1 MLLLDEPTAALS
13 PALAAQVFEQIA
25 RLPQLGVAALVI
37 EQRARQSLEI
47 SDRGYILDAGQ
58 TVMSGPAVAL
68 LTDPRMTELYLGRH

>member
-1 MLLLDEPTAALS
+1 
-13 PALAAQVFEQIA
+13 
-25 RLPQLGVAALVI
+25 LPQLGVAALVI